1 MPESRRARRA
11 APKGPMS
18 AQTSVRPATVDASGE
33 PAPARPHVTA
43 DLVAAIAIT
52 IIVAGTLAY
61 IGAFLLAMTV
71 FAVAGCVAL
80 SLSWRRQSDWKSV
93 EHTLATRAGRDPL
106 TGLVDRVGLTERL
119 SAGLGPQRTPTATKP
134 AVLCCDLDRFRRI
147 NDTYGH
153 ACGDNVLVAAG
164 QRFANVLRPGDTI
177 GRLDGDKFV
186 VICLVGAPAEATAI
200 ADRLLATLDNP
211 FAVGGH
217 TFRVT
222 ASIGVAVAD
231 GSTAD
236 PEILLRDADH
246 AMVQAK
252 RDGRE
257 RAVLFASSMR
267 PRTSIG
273 TTEHLRLALD
283 EGQFRLVYQP
293 VVSSFDGSIVGVEA
307 LLRWDH
313 PHLGVVPPGDFI
325 PQLEESGLIVE
336 VGTWVLGEAC
346 RQAAEWMRSFP
357 DFGLTVTVNVSARQL
372 AEPDFR
378 TTVATALSAA
388 GLRPPLLCLEL
399 TEGTLLLDTVAA
411 WARLREVKLLGVRL
425 ALDDFGTGFSSL
437 SFVRQFS
444 VDMIKIDRSFVQ
456 GVTMNAEDRAI
467 VAAVA
472 GLANGLGLACV
483 AEGVETREQ
492 VLELRA
498 LGCALLQGHLSG
510 PPAHPEHITALLA
523 AESER
528 RVVSVPG
535 FFTSPSVPNVL
546 GVR

>member
-1 MPESRRARRA
+1 MRTTDNTRGGAGVSAI
-11 APKGPMS
+11 APTEGAP
-18 AQTSVRPATVDASGE
+18 VRPRVTSDLAT
-33 PAPARPHVTA
+33 
-43 DLVAAIAIT
+43 AILIT
-52 IIVAGTLAY
+52 I
-61 IGAFLLAMTV
+61 
-71 FAVAGCVAL
+71 AVAGSLVYFGGERDALGIGMRASAILAVSVFAAAAGVAL
-80 SLSWRRQSDWKSV
+80 TLSWRRRTDWSRV
-93 EHTLATRAGRDPL
+93 EHTLSTRAGRDPL

-119 SAGLGPQRTPTATKP
+119 SAGLGASRTPTASKP
-134 AVLCCDLDRFRRI
+134 AVLFCDLDRFRRI
-147 NDTYGH
+147 NETYGH
-153 ACGDNVLVAAG
+153 ACGDTLLVAAG
-164 QRFANVLRPGDTI
+164 QRFANALRNGDTI

-186 VICLVGAPAEATAI
+186 VICPVVSTSEAAEI
-200 ADRLLATLDNP
+200 ANRLLSTLENP

-217 TFRVT
+217 TVRVT

-257 RAVLFASSMR
+257 RAVLFSSSMR
-267 PRTSIG
+267 RRATVDSVDQ
-273 TTEHLRLALD
+273 LRKALD
-283 EGQFRLVYQP
+283 DGQFRLVYQP
-293 VVSSFDGSIVGVEA
+293 VVSGFDGSIVGVEA

-313 PHLGVVPPGDFI
+313 PDLGVVAPADFI
-325 PQLEESGLIVE
+325 PLLEESGLIVDA
-336 VGTWVLGEAC
+336 GTWVLREAC
-346 RQAAEWMRSFP
+346 RQAAEWTQAFP
-357 DFGLTVTVNVSARQL
+357 ELGLRVTVNVSARQL

-378 TTVATALSAA
+378 QTVGGALAAA

-472 GLANGLGLACV
+472 GLANGLGLECV
-483 AEGVETREQ
+483 AEGVETKEQ
-492 VLELRA
+492 AVELRA
-498 LGCALLQGHLSG
+498 LGCSLLQGHLSG
-510 PPAHPEHITALLA
+510 PPAPPEQITAALA
-523 AESER
+523 VENER
-528 RVVSVPG
+528 RG
-535 FFTSPSVPNVL
+535 FIAPAPLERNVL
-546 GVR
+546 EVR

>member
-1 MPESRRARRA
+1 MNPPAVSRD
-11 APKGPMS
+11 KE
-18 AQTSVRPATVDASGE
+18 VE
-33 PAPARPHVTA
+33 PAPVPPRVTA
-43 DLVAAIAIT
+43 DLATAILIT
-52 IIVAGTLAY
+52 IALAGTLVY
-61 IGAFLLAMTV
+61 FGGTRDLLGIGMRASAILAVLV
-71 FAVAGCVAL
+71 FAVAAAVAL
-80 SLSWRRQSDWKSV
+80 SLSWRRQSDWSRV

-119 SAGLGPQRTPTATKP
+119 SAGLGASRTPTASRP
-134 AVLCCDLDRFRRI
+134 AVLFCDLDRFRRI
-147 NDTYGH
+147 NETYGH

-164 QRFANVLRPGDTI
+164 HRFAKVLRSGDTI

-186 VICLVGAPAEATAI
+186 VICPVVSTSEAAEVAN
-200 ADRLLATLDNP
+200 RLLATLENP

-217 TFRVT
+217 TVRVT

-257 RAVLFASSMR
+257 RAVLFSSSMR
-267 PRTSIG
+267 PRTSVG
-273 TTEHLRLALD
+273 STDQLRTALD

-293 VVSSFDGSIVGVEA
+293 VVSSFDGSIMGVEA
-307 LLRWDH
+307 LIRWDH
-313 PHLGVVPPGDFI
+313 PHLGVVPPDEFI
-325 PQLEESGLIVE
+325 PLLEESGLIVDA
-336 VGTWVLGEAC
+336 GTWVLREAC
-346 RQAAEWMRSFP
+346 RQAAEWMQSFP
-357 DFGLTVTVNVSARQL
+357 ELGVRVTVNVSARQL

-378 TTVATALSAA
+378 QTVSSALSAA

-399 TEGTLLLDTVAA
+399 TEGTLLLDTVTA

-483 AEGVETREQ
+483 AEGVETKEQ

-498 LGCALLQGHLSG
+498 LGCALLQGHLCG
-510 PPAHPEHITALLA
+510 PPAPPEHITALLA

-528 RVVSVPG
+528 RG
-535 FFTSPSVPNVL
+535 FSLPELMVEPNVL
-546 GVR
+546 EVR